1 MSGAAAAADAFRSE
15 VYKFYMSDDALAGLD
30 SAVVADH
37 YADVT
42 EDLPNQWLSIRR
54 LNLCKTGN
62 AFLGST
68 VVNAC
73 TGI

>member
-42 EDLPNQWLSIRR
+42 AWTCRTNGFQYV
-54 LNLCKTGN
+54 G
-62 AFLGST
+62 
-68 VVNAC
+68 
-73 TGI
+73 